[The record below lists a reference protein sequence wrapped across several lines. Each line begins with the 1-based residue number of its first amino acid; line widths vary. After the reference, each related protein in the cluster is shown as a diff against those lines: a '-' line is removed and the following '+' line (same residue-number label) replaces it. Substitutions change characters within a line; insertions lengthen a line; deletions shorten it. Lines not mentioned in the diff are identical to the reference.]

1 MLKDTI
7 LKFFKVDGLIDHV
20 TGYVETRIQ
29 LMKYEIREEVAEV
42 IATTIL
48 YFVMGTFLFIF
59 ILIGS
64 VAAALFIGQEIGY
77 ALGFTIVAGFYMVV
91 AVVLIVFRDRI
102 ENQLEIRVRNA
113 LTKKKKNESNGNG

>member
-1 MLKDTI
+1 
-7 LKFFKVDGLIDHV
+7 
-20 TGYVETRIQ
+20 
-29 LMKYEIREEVAEV
+29 
-42 IATTIL
+42 
-48 YFVMGTFLFIF
+48 
-59 ILIGS
+59 
-64 VAAALFIGQEIGY
+64 VAAALFIGQVIGY

>member
-64 VAAALFIGQEIGY
+64 VAAALFIGQVIGY